1 VKDWDEAV
9 AYACALP
16 GVVMESH
23 WGSLCPKLNGKGLFA
38 PGREKGSFCLYVT
51 NAEKEVLLDTDPDT
65 FWQTDHYRN
74 YPAILTRFGAGAGDR
89 IELYIQ
95 RRWWDLAKK
104 PQRIAAGME
113 DRP

>member
-1 VKDWDEAV
+1 MKDWGEVV
-9 AYACALP
+9 AYARSLD

-23 WGSLCPKLNGKGLFA
+23 WGTPCPKLNGKGLLA
-38 PGREKGSFCLYVT
+38 MGREQGSFCLYVS
-51 NAEKEVLLDTDPDT
+51 NAEKEMLIETDPET

-74 YPAILTRFGAGAGDR
+74 YPAVLARFGTDAGDR
-89 IELYIQ
+89 IALYIQ

-113 DRP
+113 ERP